1 MMNIK
6 KTLLFVL
13 TLFVIGCQSETKDP
27 ITEYQKSLIN
37 NEITGSN
44 VFKLVKEGEVVY
56 EHIENS
62 GKYGDKD
69 INDETIFPI
78 WSMSKPVTTVA
89 MMILYDQGAFELT
102 DNLSDYLPEYKNMM
116 CKNSDGVEPCKNQIQ
131 IIDLLTHRSGF
142 GYYSDVY
149 GENNF
154 IAEPSPLFKYM
165 NTYFYDDLN
174 EFSLAVAKQPL
185 EFEPGKHYFYGLNQ
199 DILGRVIEVITGKTF
214 YEFLVENLFEPLEMS
229 NTKFH
234 LTLDDRKKFQ
244 PLFINKLPDTPM
256 NPSSNSL
263 KGFTNELDQLSY
275 SEDNKNY
282 LGSGGLVSTF
292 SDYSN
297 FCQMLVNEG
306 EFNGNRILSEKSFQ
320 LMLEKHTEAFPNDD
334 EPYLFPDLPGN
345 YFAFNFSVLEDPE
358 LDGTGAPAGVY
369 GWSGYH
375 NTHFWIDPENKMY
388 GLFMSRSREFN
399 FGIPTALKKVTY
411 SKK

>member
-1 MMNIK
+1 MKIK

-13 TLFVIGCQSETKDP
+13 TLFVIGCQSETIDP

-37 NEITGSN
+37 DEITGSN

-154 IAEPSPLFKYM
+154 TAVNVDGGMLAWKA
-165 NTYFYDDLN
+165 DKN
-174 EFSLAVAKQPL
+174 E
-185 EFEPGKHYFYGLNQ
+185 
-199 DILGRVIEVITGKTF
+199 R
-214 YEFLVENLFEPLEMS
+214 
-229 NTKFH
+229 
-234 LTLDDRKKFQ
+234 
-244 PLFINKLPDTPM
+244 
-256 NPSSNSL
+256 
-263 KGFTNELDQLSY
+263 
-275 SEDNKNY
+275 
-282 LGSGGLVSTF
+282 
-292 SDYSN
+292 
-297 FCQMLVNEG
+297 
-306 EFNGNRILSEKSFQ
+306 
-320 LMLEKHTEAFPNDD
+320 
-334 EPYLFPDLPGN
+334 
-345 YFAFNFSVLEDPE
+345 
-358 LDGTGAPAGVY
+358 
-369 GWSGYH
+369 
-375 NTHFWIDPENKMY
+375 
-388 GLFMSRSREFN
+388 
-399 FGIPTALKKVTY
+399 
-411 SKK
+411 